1 MAHSSMQFGPGE
13 GFSGSICQL
22 IIIMN
27 DLVNPL
33 FGSRN
38 LTDFCTVSVSN
49 SARTA
54 AESSGVPTL
63 IETTNRDKG
72 ITDFG

>member
-1 MAHSSMQFGPGE
+1 MAHLSMQFSPGE

-22 IIIMN
+22 VIIMN
-27 DLVNPL
+27 DFVNPL

-38 LTDFCTVSVSN
+38 LTDFCTISVSN

-54 AESSGVPTL
+54 AKSSGVPTL
-63 IETTNRDKG
+63 IKTTNRDKG